1 MPRGHQ
7 YRRRP
12 HGFAVQID
20 GQPVFVLSGR
30 IPGPFLDIVLLLCPE
45 GDEFSFAL
53 SAASLVDEEQA
64 ALMLMKEPCDV
75 CKISEAAAFIAMA

>member
-1 MPRGHQ
+1 MKVNHPRYKFEKEYEAGKAWCQ
-7 YRRRP
+7 
-12 HGFAVQID
+12 
-20 GQPVFVLSGR
+20 GQAMQE
-30 IPGPFLDIVLLLCPE
+30 FLDIVLLLCPE